1 MNHYFVSFIAGVFVG
16 LIYSLL
22 SVRSPAPPTIALV
35 GLLGML
41 AGENIFP
48 AAMHLL
54 EKQIARRHAAE
65 AVARY
70 HAHESANTTRPRREP
85 SESDISS
92 DSR

>member
-1 MNHYFVSFIAGVFVG
+1 MNHYFVSFITGAFVG

-48 AAMHLL
+48 AAMQLL
-54 EKQIARRHAAE
+54 EKQIARRNAAE
-65 AVARY
+65 VVEHY
-70 HAHESANTTRPRREP
+70 HAHESANTTRPRWEP
-85 SESDISS
+85 SESDTSS
-92 DSR
+92 ESR